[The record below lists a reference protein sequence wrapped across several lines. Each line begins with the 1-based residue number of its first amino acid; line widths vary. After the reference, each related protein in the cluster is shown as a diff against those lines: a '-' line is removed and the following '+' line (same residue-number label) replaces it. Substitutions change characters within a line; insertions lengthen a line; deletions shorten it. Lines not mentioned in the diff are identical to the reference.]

1 MFYVREI
8 LHVYRYILELETT
21 WVRKVKKMRWLTLQF
36 IVDNLC
42 QPPL

>member
-21 WVRKVKKMRWLTLQF
+21 WVRKVKK
-36 IVDNLC
+36 IEVVDT
-42 QPPL
+42 PIYSG